1 MTLARRGGKTEIL
14 VTLFDFTYYTI
25 HYTTQYTPVQYTP
38 VQYTPVQYT
47 PVQYTPVQYT
57 AIHYTVWFPPRPLQA
72 LDMLAK
78 DPKPIEEI
86 IQGHLQ
92 VSNTLSPNTNSTELI
107 QDTNCMP
114 SQLYQFITQLIT
126 VHLAILFEIAI

>member
-1 MTLARRGGKTEIL
+1 MTLARRGGKAEIL

-25 HYTTQYTPVQYTP
+25 HCNTR
-38 VQYTPVQYT
+38 YTPVQYT

-57 AIHYTVWFPPRPLQA
+57 AIQTVWFPPRPLQA

-92 VSNTLSPNTNSTELI
+92 VSNTLRPNTNSTELI

-126 VHLAILFEIAI
+126 VHFAILFEIAI

>member
-25 HYTTQYTPVQYTP
+25 HSS
-38 VQYTPVQYT
+38 
-47 PVQYTPVQYT
+47 
-57 AIHYTVWFPPRPLQA
+57 AIQTVWFPPRPLQA

-86 IQGHLQ
+86 IQEHLQ

>member
-1 MTLARRGGKTEIL
+1 MTLARRGGKTDIL

-25 HYTTQYTPVQYTP
+25 HYTTQYT
-38 VQYTPVQYT
+38 
-47 PVQYTPVQYT
+47 
-57 AIHYTVWFPPRPLQA
+57 AIHYTVWFPPA

-86 IQGHLQ
+86 IQEHLQ

-114 SQLYQFITQLIT
+114 SQLEQFITQLIT
-126 VHLAILFEIAI
+126 VHLAILFEIAICI